1 MKGFD
6 VASYLTIAGLLVMLA
21 IATIG
26 DYRTAAHYG
35 KLCEAAGG
43 IPNLI
48 TDEPRLCLLENGTFL
63 LLDK

>member
-6 VASYLTIAGLLVMLA
+6 VAFYLTITGLIVILA
-21 IATIG
+21 IATMG
-26 DYRTAAHYG
+26 GYRTAAHYG

-63 LLDK
+63 LLEK